1 MRFSLIPREAKFF
14 DMFDQAGDILVR
26 GSARFLE
33 MVQRFDDLPKR
44 ARDMKI
50 EEDACDDIVGQI
62 IKALDRSFIT
72 PFDREDIHT
81 LAAKLDDVMD
91 NMEETAHR
99 LLVFRIEKPSEAA
112 KQLAQIIHDC
122 CSRLR
127 DAMRALRDLKSA
139 DPVQQHLRA
148 ISNLENEA
156 DQIYRASD
164 ADLFAKAVANGVE
177 GGSIDVLTLIKWR
190 ELYAWLENTVDAAKD
205 VARVISEIVIKGT

>member
-14 DMFDQAGDILVR
+14 DMFDQTGDILVR
-26 GSARFLE
+26 GAGKFLD
-33 MVQRFDDLPKR
+33 MVQKFDDLPRR

-50 EEDACDDIVGQI
+50 EEDACDEIVGQI

-99 LLVFRIEKPSEAA
+99 LLVFRIDRPTEAA
-112 KQLAQIIHDC
+112 VQLAQIVHDC
-122 CSRLR
+122 CGRLR
-127 DAMRALRDLKSA
+127 EAIRALRDLKSA

-156 DQIYRASD
+156 DHIYRASD
-164 ADLFAKAVANGVE
+164 ADLFAKAVANGA
-177 GGSIDVLTLIKWR
+177 GGGTIDVLTLIKWR
-190 ELYAWLENTVDAAKD
+190 ELYAWLENTVDACKD

>member
-26 GSARFLE
+26 GAGKFLE
-33 MVQRFDDLPKR
+33 MVQRFDDLPRR

-50 EEDACDDIVGQI
+50 EEDACDEIVGQV

-72 PFDREDIHT
+72 PFDREDIHM

-91 NMEETAHR
+91 HMEETAHR
-99 LLVFRIEKPSEAA
+99 LVVFRISRPTPEAV
-112 KQLAQIIHDC
+112 QLAQIIHDC

-127 DAMRALRDLKSA
+127 DAIHSLRDLQSA

-148 ISNLENEA
+148 ISQLENEA
-156 DQIYRASD
+156 DQIYRATD
-164 ADLFAKAVANGVE
+164 ADLFAKAVANGAE

-190 ELYAWLENTVDAAKD
+190 ELYAWLENTVDACKD
-205 VARVISEIVIKGT
+205 VSRVISEIVIKGT